1 MNTIDTKLVTL
12 IAGMAGGETVILA
25 NPNAPQPSKPFWMVR
40 LQSTGAYGMAEH
52 TAPNATGTAKVIQT
66 KRLTVN
72 VQRFSDVRGSSLE
85 KLQDFKLNLEKTS
98 VRNTFAA
105 QKIVAY
111 DSADVQD
118 VTALLDNAKY
128 EDRASIDVF
137 IGYRASTTDNVGLI
151 ETVKT
156 EYDDYDKSPIVVS
169 IGHNLS

>member
-1 MNTIDTKLVTL
+1 MNTLDTKLVTL

-25 NPNAPQPSKPFWMVR
+25 NQNAPQPSKPFWMIR

-52 TAPNATGTAKVIQT
+52 GAPNATGVAKVIQT

-98 VRNTFAA
+98 VRDAFAA

-111 DSADVQD
+111 DTADVQD

-128 EDRASIDVF
+128 EDRASIDMF

-151 ETVKT
+151 ETIKT
-156 EYDDYDKSPIVVS
+156 EYDDYDKSPIVVP
-169 IGHNLS
+169 